1 MRQPLNCSTFFFLVI
16 FCSCGVVNKP
26 TKYGLESGI
35 YKTKLIDQKK
45 QKVYLNTEQD
55 SFHVYALQKGTP
67 TVIDTSVYKRLS
79 FQKETKE
86 SPKAIPV
93 FSQPSFDVDFLTIP
107 FKYRPPTSD
116 FPRQFN
122 TSLNGAVYLG
132 YRNDIYNVKY
142 QSTPLSIYKRRVTHY
157 GISVGGFLGLGS
169 TFMSP
174 SVTNNSITTE
184 YDGMVFSKGI
194 AGIIG
199 INKFT
204 IGIALGFDNLLDNNK
219 NTWIYQQ
226 KPWLGLAFGLNLN

>member
-1 MRQPLNCSTFFFLVI
+1 MNQLHVFSFVFSLVI
-16 FCSCGVVNKP
+16 ISSCGVVNKP

-35 YKTKLIDQKK
+35 YKTALFDHKK
-45 QKVYLNTEQD
+45 QKVYLQMEQD
-55 SFHVYALQKGTP
+55 SLYVYALREGSQK
-67 TVIDTSVYKRLS
+67 VIDTSVYKRIS
-79 FQKETKE
+79 FQQVTNEPANT
-86 SPKAIPV
+86 IPV
-93 FSQPSFDVDFLTIP
+93 FTQPSFDVDFLTIP

-122 TSLNGAVYLG
+122 TNLNGAVYLG

-142 QSTPLSIYKRRVTHY
+142 QATPLSTYKRRITHY
-157 GISVGGFLGLGS
+157 GLSVGGFLGLGS